1 VNIRTGKVIEV
12 AAGKDE
18 EGSNVEVHVQN
29 GSTQQK
35 WKIRYVDTVKAGPT
49 EGLDGDWGF
58 HRNRPFYIRSKM
70 PSGRTLEVVG
80 SNLVLKTILKWRK
93 PQMFIFDGVSKTIKS
108 EQYPE
113 KSLDI
118 AKSGKSRNLQLWK
131 TNARWF

>member
-12 AAGKDE
+12 ASGQDS
-18 EGSNVEVHVQN
+18 EGNNVEAHVQN

-49 EGLDGDWGF
+49 EGLDDNWGF
-58 HRNRPFYIRSKM
+58 HRNRPFFIRSKM
-70 PSGRTLEVVG
+70 PSGRTVEVAG
-80 SNLVLKTILKWRK
+80 SNLILKTILKDRDA
-93 PQMFIFDGVSKTIKS
+93 QLFTFDGVSKTIKS
-108 EQYPE
+108 VLQPT